1 MTRDEKMDLIYRK
14 GCSGIICDD
23 CKVRDICDKHEGI
36 DDDWTD
42 KEIAEALNQLGIDP
56 AAPAEKYDGY
66 RVPDDVKTAPVE
78 GVPVEHVNS
87 PKHYGLPGGLEV
99 IDVELATQGRE
110 AVMNHCI
117 CTAIEY
123 LLRHTRKN
131 GEEDVEKARWW
142 LNKWHELKEE

>member
-1 MTRDEKMDLIYRK
+1 MTRDKKLDLIYK
-14 GCSGIICDD
+14 EGCSGVLCDQ
-23 CKVRDICDKHEGI
+23 CKVRDICDEHEGI
-36 DDDWTD
+36 DDAWTED
-42 KEIAEALNQLGIDP
+42 EITEALNRLGVNP
-56 AAPAEKYDGY
+56 AALAENRDG
-66 RVPDDVKTAPVE
+66 RTQAVS

-99 IDVELATQGRE
+99 IDVEIATQGRE
-110 AVMNHCI
+110 AVMSHCL

-142 LNKWHELKEE
+142 LNKWHELKEAGENENA